1 MPANGP
7 ETGILFFLVDWTHR
21 FTDLVQLSVSRNAVI
36 SDYFPFFVIFSPE
49 SNKKYFFS
57 PIYFKFIVSK
67 VGKMLTEHEKATEKD
82 LKLSIERIID
92 LVRNVRNGLIHD
104 FLQDANLRT
113 YFLQQYNRELSQVKA
128 EFLKRDL
135 KELLDSPVD
144 LSHYGLLIK
153 QMQDSNTAS
162 ISSTHHDL
170 FYKELE
176 KIFTRYN
183 Y

>member
-1 MPANGP
+1 
-7 ETGILFFLVDWTHR
+7 
-21 FTDLVQLSVSRNAVI
+21 
-36 SDYFPFFVIFSPE
+36 
-49 SNKKYFFS
+49 
-57 PIYFKFIVSK
+57 
-67 VGKMLTEHEKATEKD
+67 MLTEHEKATEKD

-92 LVRNVRNGLIHD
+92 LVRNVRNGLIQD

-113 YFLQQYNRELSQVKA
+113 YFLQQYNRELSQVKS

-176 KIFTRYN
+176 KIFSRYN
-183 Y
+183 YWSLQCKKKASTLETFDFLRDHFFSLRSSTDT

>member
-1 MPANGP
+1 
-7 ETGILFFLVDWTHR
+7 
-21 FTDLVQLSVSRNAVI
+21 
-36 SDYFPFFVIFSPE
+36 
-49 SNKKYFFS
+49 
-57 PIYFKFIVSK
+57 
-67 VGKMLTEHEKATEKD
+67 MLTEHEKATEKD
-82 LKLSIERIID
+82 LKLSIDRIID

-104 FLQDANLRT
+104 FLQDENLRS
-113 YFLQQYNRELSQVKA
+113 YFLQQYKRELSQVKA

-135 KELLDSPVD
+135 KDLLNSPID

-176 KIFTRYN
+176 KIFVRYN
-183 Y
+183 YW

>member
-1 MPANGP
+1 
-7 ETGILFFLVDWTHR
+7 
-21 FTDLVQLSVSRNAVI
+21 
-36 SDYFPFFVIFSPE
+36 
-49 SNKKYFFS
+49 
-57 PIYFKFIVSK
+57 
-67 VGKMLTEHEKATEKD
+67 MLTEHEKATEND
-82 LKLSIERIID
+82 LKLSFERIID
-92 LVRNVRNGLIHD
+92 LVRNVRNGLIQD

-113 YFLQQYNRELSQVKA
+113 YFLQQYNRELSQVKS

-176 KIFTRYN
+176 KIFSRYN

>member
-1 MPANGP
+1 
-7 ETGILFFLVDWTHR
+7 
-21 FTDLVQLSVSRNAVI
+21 
-36 SDYFPFFVIFSPE
+36 
-49 SNKKYFFS
+49 
-57 PIYFKFIVSK
+57 
-67 VGKMLTEHEKATEKD
+67 MLTEREKATEKD
-82 LKLSIERIID
+82 LKISIERIID
-92 LVRNVRNGLIHD
+92 LVRDVRNGLIHD
-104 FLQDANLRT
+104 FLQDTNLKS
-113 YFLQQYNRELSQVKA
+113 YFLQQYNKELSQVKA

-135 KELLDSPVD
+135 KELLISPVD

-176 KIFTRYN
+176 KIFNRYN

>member
-1 MPANGP
+1 
-7 ETGILFFLVDWTHR
+7 
-21 FTDLVQLSVSRNAVI
+21 
-36 SDYFPFFVIFSPE
+36 
-49 SNKKYFFS
+49 
-57 PIYFKFIVSK
+57 
-67 VGKMLTEHEKATEKD
+67 MLTEREKATEKD
-82 LKLSIERIID
+82 LKISIERIID
-92 LVRNVRNGLIHD
+92 LVRDVRNGLIHD
-104 FLQDANLRT
+104 FLQDANLKS
-113 YFLQQYNRELSQVKA
+113 YFLQQYNKELSQVKA

-135 KELLDSPVD
+135 KELLISPVD

-176 KIFTRYN
+176 KIFNRYN